1 MEEILDLRDDHSFPL
16 RPGLPDGYRG
26 FILRGAIS
34 VSGQTASG
42 TVVMQNLKYSDFAIQ
57 LGIYKFLHLVSCFLR
72 PPAFQTGSFLA
83 LKNNLKSRIP
93 EIGSLKLKENQFS
106 FIHYGKEIVLADFK
120 ADKEYRFLEISCSED
135 MLTQTLL
142 HFPGLA
148 DSFQRSSGQLFSS
161 ILTPQRPASDQTLK
175 IVQDILRSSFGGQ
188 MNEVFLEDK
197 IREYVWSLMI
207 ESSRKEE
214 PQVTLNTKEK
224 ELLEGLGN
232 RMKENPDGRFPIS
245 TLAREMGM
253 NEMTFKLAF
262 KQEFGKGI
270 FEYHLDQRMKEAH
283 RLLKNSHLPIK
294 KIAGMV
300 GYELTTSFITKF
312 IEYFG
317 YPPSRIQRK

>member
-1 MEEILDLRDDHSFPL
+1 MEEILDLRDDNSFPL
-16 RPGLPDGYRG
+16 RPGLPEGYRG
-26 FILRGAIS
+26 LILRGAIS
-34 VSGQTASG
+34 ASG
-42 TVVMQNLKYSDFAIQ
+42 RSASGIVIMQNFERADFAIQ
-57 LGIYKFLHLVSCFLR
+57 LGIYKFLHLVSCFLK

-93 EIGSLKLKENQFS
+93 EIGSFRLKENQFS
-106 FIHYGKEIVLADFK
+106 FLHYAKEIILADFK
-120 ADKEYRFLEISCSED
+120 AGKEYQFLEVSCSED
-135 MLTQTLL
+135 MLAQTLF

-148 DSFQRSSGQLFSS
+148 EPIQRSLGQSFPSL
-161 ILTPQRPASDQTLK
+161 ITTQRPAGDRTMK
-175 IVQDILRSSFGGQ
+175 IVQDILRSRFEPGV
-188 MNEVFLEDK
+188 NEAFIEDR

-207 ESSRKEE
+207 ESSRKAE
-214 PQVTLNTKEK
+214 PLVHLSATDK
-224 ELLEGLGN
+224 ELLEELGD

-270 FEYHLDQRMKEAH
+270 FEFHLDQRMKEAQ
-283 RLLKNSHLPIK
+283 RLLKNSDLPIK
-294 KIAGMV
+294 KIASMV

-317 YPPSRIQRK
+317 YPPSRIQQK

>member
-1 MEEILDLRDDHSFPL
+1 MEEIFDLRDDSSFPL

-26 FILRGAIS
+26 LILRGAIS
-34 VSGQTASG
+34 VSGQTGSG
-42 TVVMQNLKYSDFAIQ
+42 TVIMQNFERADFAIQ

-72 PPAFQTGSFLA
+72 PPSFQTGSFLA

-93 EIGSLKLKENQFS
+93 EIGSLRLKENQFS
-106 FIHYGKEIVLADFK
+106 FLHYGKEIILADFK
-120 ADKEYRFLEISCSED
+120 ADKEYRFLEISCSEG
-135 MLTQTLL
+135 MLAESLF
-142 HFPGLA
+142 HFPGLTEP
-148 DSFQRSSGQLFSS
+148 FQRSSGQSYSS
-161 ILTPQRPASDQTLK
+161 LLTPQRLTGERTIK
-175 IVQDILRSSFGGQ
+175 IVRDILSSRFDVG
-188 MNEVFLEDK
+188 MNEAFIEDR

-207 ESSRKEE
+207 DSSRKEE
-214 PQVTLNTKEK
+214 PIVLLNRIEK
-224 ELLEGLGN
+224 ELLEELSN

-245 TLAREMGM
+245 VLAKEMGM

-283 RLLKNSHLPIK
+283 RLLKNSELPIK
-294 KIAGMV
+294 KIASMV

-317 YPPSRIQRK
+317 YPPSRIQKK